1 MIGCIF
7 YDFMKILKSLM
18 TYLALCLGAMLGSQC
33 SSVAQTC
40 GLVFNPN
47 PGTAAVTINTYYY
60 IDGSYT
66 SPLNLAMFQDI
77 VTSGNSTV
85 PAGTY
90 LGWCIDITDDIDS
103 VGNYNVLM
111 YSTCDPNL
119 DSELFALGATYNF
132 TYPAT
137 DTNDTAAQWN
147 QLNYLLNHT
156 ASVPGVSGVT
166 YWDIQCAIWNIIGG
180 PLYSDATFASIGY
193 PQYNENNVSLMT
205 QAAQA
210 NAATWQPGDDP
221 NDVIAVLLA
230 MTAADATGDF
240 PVQLTILQVP
250 FITANCVT
258 INAVENLPI
267 TPVTMVGS
275 GGTGPYTFS
284 ATGLPAGLTMSS
296 TGTISGTPTV
306 SGIFN
311 YTVTVTDS
319 AGHQGTVNCSVAP
332 FTASC
337 EGITAV
343 VGVAI
348 TPVTMTASGGAGGPY
363 TFSATGLP
371 AGLTMSTTGVISGTP
386 TVIGTFPYTVTIKDS
401 AGNLVN
407 TFCSVIVSQASPSI
421 ITIQQP
427 PSATVGAS
435 IADQATV
442 SGGYNPT
449 GTVTFNL
456 YNNSTASGAP
466 VFTDTETLSGGVA
479 TSKGYTSSATGTYYW
494 VATYNGN
501 TDNASVTS
509 GAALEPVTISQATP
523 TINTSQ
529 QPTNAIVGNS
539 IADQATVSGGYNPT
553 GTVTFNLY
561 NNSTASGTPLFTATA
576 TLVSGVA
583 TSTGYT
589 ATATGTFYW
598 VATYNGDTN
607 NKSVTS
613 GVALEPVTISQASP
627 TINTTQQPASAI
639 VGTSIADQ
647 ATVSGGYNPTGTVT
661 FNLYN
666 NSTASGTPLFTAT
679 ATLVSGVATSTGYT
693 ATATGTFYWVATYNG
708 DANNKS
714 VTSGAAL
721 EPVTI
726 SQASPTI
733 NTTQQPA
740 SAIAGASIADKAT
753 VSGGDSPTG
762 TVTFNLYNNATA
774 SGTPVFTAT
783 ATLSGGV
790 ATSTGYTATA
800 TGTYYWVATYNGDTN
815 NKSVTS
821 GAALEP
827 VTISQASPTINTT
840 QQPASAIVG
849 ASIADKATVSGGDS
863 PTGTVTFNLY
873 NNATASGTPVF
884 TATATLSG
892 GVATSTG
899 YTATATGTYYWVA
912 TYNGDTNN
920 KSVTSGAALEPVTVN
935 SPPTANCVS
944 ITAVEGEAITPVTMT
959 ASGGTGSPYTF
970 SATGLPTGLTMSSS
984 GTISGKPT
992 VSGTFS
998 YTVTVKDSAGNTG
1011 TVNCSVSVCG
1021 LTLTCPPNVT
1031 IAANCTP
1038 TIYCTFTPSDWNS
1051 SCNAAGTPPNWW
1063 TSFDQQNHGNNCI
1076 SSLSSWWTACTG
1088 QNPGNNVW
1096 NFCQTQQTGNNSN
1109 PSWGSTWSQNSAP
1122 SWCAN
1127 FNSDNPNGNWWVP
1140 CNGNN
1145 PGNVLNNCFSAVYP
1159 SGYVQVGLANGYCVK
1174 LTSYNAV
1181 RQCLGFTGTPGCL
1194 NGNATN
1200 PNSCSAGSF
1209 CAEVLALQLNCDFG
1223 DAGSASGFGGPCGD
1237 LVLNDPTSPCNGRKV
1252 SDILQIANCCLG
1264 GGSVPSGCTPS
1275 YLCTLCSNLNQCFEG
1290 CQVSSWCQS
1299 HLVAVCI
1306 PLPSVSGKATV
1317 TASACS
1323 ATPVLTYCDTVAPGS
1338 CPGSYVV
1345 TRTWTAVE
1353 SDTVTN
1359 SCEQLITLTTS
1370 SISGRVVND
1379 CLGAGCTSGKSTPN
1393 FSGDA
1398 GIAGVTVTLNGSS
1411 GSVTTTTDSNGD
1423 FTFAVLGGET
1433 YTVVVTPPAGYSLTY
1448 PTSGTA
1454 DQTTV
1459 TLSACGSD
1467 TNLVFAYMGN
1477 LTSVVLIK
1485 TGPTT
1490 AACGQTITYNFAVTN
1505 TGNNCV
1511 TLTVNDPLL
1520 GGQIFSQSS
1529 VGPGQGFVFSKNY
1542 TLIAADIGT
1551 LVNTATA
1558 TDTPAQGLPVT
1569 SSSSATTT
1577 VTTVPV
1583 TQSICCNF
1591 NSQMPANGWL
1601 WCNSHVSCKPGQP
1614 ADIHCSGAT
1623 ITITGN
1629 SGKIYT
1635 YPVPDCDIVFAA
1647 NCTVGSCTF
1656 NGTKWTTTLP
1666 VSGDDEIFLA
1676 GCAIPCNPDFA
1687 NARTVCWQGNFTC
1700 NTPGTTC
1707 NWQWGAACY
1716 NNSQPACGSISVKAC
1731 HNTPCGY
1738 NGNSGDHAGTPENC
1752 KPYCVGGGTGG
1763 GGSNW
1768 TGSWSGTGS
1777 CTFNPCE

>member
-613 GVALEPVTISQASP
+613 GV
-627 TINTTQQPASAI
+627 
-639 VGTSIADQ
+639 
-647 ATVSGGYNPTGTVT
+647 
-661 FNLYN
+661 
-666 NSTASGTPLFTAT
+666 
-679 ATLVSGVATSTGYT
+679 
-693 ATATGTFYWVATYNG
+693 
-708 DANNKS
+708 
-714 VTSGAAL
+714 
-721 EPVTI
+721 
-726 SQASPTI
+726 
-733 NTTQQPA
+733 
-740 SAIAGASIADKAT
+740 
-753 VSGGDSPTG
+753 
-762 TVTFNLYNNATA
+762 
-774 SGTPVFTAT
+774 
-783 ATLSGGV
+783 
-790 ATSTGYTATA
+790 
-800 TGTYYWVATYNGDTN
+800 
-815 NKSVTS
+815 
-821 GAALEP
+821 ALEP